1 MTDTGKRKEIIK
13 SWLGDN
19 DLVFCSI
26 LQTRFPR
33 HCFLYYN
40 MTDSPPPTSP
50 TRTKRT
56 QLISNQRN
64 HAYDSYSEH
73 MLLINDKS

>member
-40 MTDSPPPTSP
+40 MTDSPPPHLPLAPRGHSLSVIRGTM
-50 TRTKRT
+50 
-56 QLISNQRN
+56 
-64 HAYDSYSEH
+64 H
-73 MLLINDKS
+73 MIHIVNTCCL